1 MAVQK
6 IVLVVS
12 PTPSVA
18 HAVASSV
25 RRCGYTALVVRS
37 FAEAK
42 KHMELRPHLLITELK
57 LAEFNGLH
65 LALRAQMSDAPA
77 IVIADRSFEHEVE
90 QYGAVWMS
98 HEMATTDDL
107 QPVVIR
113 LLQGRLATDDGFL
126 WHETEQTGVDTPLS
140 KWVPP
145 SAPILH

>member
-37 FAEAK
+37 FTEAK

-57 LAEFNGLH
+57 LAEYNGLQ
-65 LALRAQMSDAPA
+65 LALRAQTTEAPS

-90 QYGAVWMS
+90 QNGFIWMS
-98 HEMATTDDL
+98 REMAMTDDL

-113 LLQGRLATDDGFL
+113 LLQGPIDTTFP
-126 WHETEQTGVDTPLS
+126 WHETDAPAVDTPLS

>member
-77 IVIADRSFEHEVE
+77 IVIADRSFEHE
-90 QYGAVWMS
+90 A
-98 HEMATTDDL
+98 DDL

-126 WHETEQTGVDTPLS
+126 WHETEQAGVDTPLS

-145 SAPILH
+145 NAPILH